1 MNKITLQLTKNEW
14 QHLAAWLLT
23 ESTHAEHINDKYM
36 KALLYPL
43 LKQVYIKLH
52 NRLHS
57 LRHDKNRL
65 NLTLPE
71 ASVLA
76 TTLMEGYFDNYL
88 AVSITGIIDQKLT

>member
-1 MNKITLQLTKNEW
+1 MNKISLHLTKTEW

-23 ESTHAEHINDKYM
+23 ESTYAERIEDKYM

-52 NRLHS
+52 NKLHS
-57 LRHDKNRL
+57 LQQSKNRL
-65 NLTLPE
+65 NLTHPE

-76 TTLMEGYFDNYL
+76 TTLLESYSDNYL
-88 AVSITGIIDQKLT
+88 SVSITGIIDQKLT

>member
-1 MNKITLQLTKNEW
+1 MNKITIHLTKSEW
-14 QHLAAWLLT
+14 QNLAAWLLT
-23 ESTHAEHINDKYM
+23 ESTHAERIEDKYM

-43 LKQVYIKLH
+43 LKQVYVKRH

-57 LRHDKNRL
+57 LQHTKNRL

-76 TTLMEGYFDNYL
+76 TTLLESYSDHYL
-88 AVSITGIIDQKLT
+88 CVSITGIIDQKLT